1 MGEKVEKVRADFHK
15 FLALLGL
22 MSEHYGHRHRSRMLT
37 KRPLPRVNGARAAR
51 QPIRPGMGGARAK
64 FQRKQPLGVLN
75 RGTGAPLS
83 YEDAQGVLPCSLP
96 HSLRR

>member
-1 MGEKVEKVRADFHK
+1 MGEKVEKVRADFHN
-15 FLALLGL
+15 FLALLAL

-37 KRPLPRVNGARAAR
+37 KRPLLRVNGARAAR

-75 RGTGAPLS
+75 RGTEAPLS
-83 YEDAQGVLPCSLP
+83 YEDAQGVLPYSLP
-96 HSLRR
+96 HSLPR